1 METFKSSLSNLSFP
15 ITEKVAAKTIRSAIL
30 ELIQQEYPNFATE
43 SFLSVSELNEYR
55 QKYISTCLLKEV
67 GELGELE
74 KTVLATLSESQT
86 ITNRIEDAPLLTLGQ
101 KVADKIA
108 TFGGSWTFIISF
120 ITFLVIWISANAF
133 IYHNRGFDPY
143 PFILLNLILSCIAAL
158 QAPVIMMS
166 QNRQEEKDRERA
178 KKDYMINLKSELEI
192 RILHEK
198 IDHLIMHQ
206 QQELLEIQQIQTEML
221 NDILQHTKAIY
232 HKN

>member
-43 SFLSVSELNEYR
+43 SYLSVSELNEYR

-158 QAPVIMMS
+158 QAPV
-166 QNRQEEKDRERA
+166 
-178 KKDYMINLKSELEI
+178 
-192 RILHEK
+192 
-198 IDHLIMHQ
+198 
-206 QQELLEIQQIQTEML
+206 
-221 NDILQHTKAIY
+221 
-232 HKN
+232 